1 MEKKAGSGLLAATVL
16 HVERARGESGE
27 EVWRIKGSGSSFYRA
42 ERGRGGGMVRR
53 W

>member
-1 MEKKAGSGLLAATVL
+1 MEKKADSGLLAATVL

-27 EVWRIKGSGSSFYRA
+27 EVWRIKGSGPPFIGP
-42 ERGRGGGMVRR
+42 RGVGEGA